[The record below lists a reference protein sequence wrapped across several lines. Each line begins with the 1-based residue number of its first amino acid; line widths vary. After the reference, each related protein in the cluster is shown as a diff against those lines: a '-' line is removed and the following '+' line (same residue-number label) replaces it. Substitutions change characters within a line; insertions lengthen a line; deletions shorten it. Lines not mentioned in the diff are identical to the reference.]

1 MIMQNRWA
9 LLLMVLLVA
18 MTGYSQQTFQEMA
31 DEMSGNRTPVVH
43 AESLD
48 AGGVIFLDARERE
61 EFQVSHL
68 PGAAWIGY
76 SDFDVMRLSALPKD
90 QMIVVYCSVG
100 YRSGKIAAQMRKDGF
115 SNVFNLWGGIF
126 HWYNSGR
133 KVVNDAGETDAIH
146 MYNTE
151 WSKWVK
157 RRQR

>member
-1 MIMQNRWA
+1 MIMLNRSIA
-9 LLLMVLLVA
+9 LAVLLLLA

-31 DEMSGNRTPVVH
+31 DEMSGKRAPVVY

-48 AGGVIFLDARERE
+48 AMRGVFLDARERE
-61 EFQVSHL
+61 EYEVSHL

-100 YRSGKIAAQMRKDGF
+100 YRSSKLAAQLRNEGF
-115 SNVFNLWGGIF
+115 THVFNLWGGIF

-133 KVVNDAGETDAIH
+133 KVVNDAGETDALH
-146 MYNTE
+146 TYNTE
-151 WSKWVK
+151 WSKWVTLRK
-157 RRQR
+157 